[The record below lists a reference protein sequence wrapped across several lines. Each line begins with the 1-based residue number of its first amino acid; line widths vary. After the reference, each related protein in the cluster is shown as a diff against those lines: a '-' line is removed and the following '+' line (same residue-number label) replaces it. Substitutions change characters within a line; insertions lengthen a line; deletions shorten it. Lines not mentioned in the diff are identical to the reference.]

1 MRLGARLPAG
11 SNAFDRALLGWP
23 SGSALRTSQSVFHT
37 LRIVWHRILRSIWSM
52 LGVTQDDRC
61 PPQPSVGRQLVDNE
75 PSDIGASYLAAVD
88 ACEVDDG
95 PDAALSWVIGEHA
108 GPADDPIE

>member
-1 MRLGARLPAG
+1 
-11 SNAFDRALLGWP
+11 
-23 SGSALRTSQSVFHT
+23 
-37 LRIVWHRILRSIWSM
+37 
-52 LGVTQDDRC
+52 
-61 PPQPSVGRQLVDNE
+61 LVDNE

-108 GPADDPIE
+108 GPDDDPIE

>member
-1 MRLGARLPAG
+1 MRRRGGPVWRLGRAAGRSPLIAAARKG
-11 SNAFDRALLGWP
+11 D
-23 SGSALRTSQSVFHT
+23 LRDQASP
-37 LRIVWHRILRSIWSM
+37 
-52 LGVTQDDRC
+52 QDDRC

-88 ACEVDDG
+88 GCEVDDG

-108 GPADDPIE
+108 GPDDRVNWRGSRLPAG